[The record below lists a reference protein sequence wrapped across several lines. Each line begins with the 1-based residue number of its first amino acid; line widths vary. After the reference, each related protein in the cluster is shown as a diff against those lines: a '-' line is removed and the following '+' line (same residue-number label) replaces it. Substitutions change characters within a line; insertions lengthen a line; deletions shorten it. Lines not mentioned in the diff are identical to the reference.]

1 MAGPSAPTSLR
12 RMQSD
17 IFIFFALQAAAVVG
31 LVAIMAT
38 IHFGSAPSDLG
49 D

>member
-1 MAGPSAPTSLR
+1 MAGADAPTSLR
-12 RMQSD
+12 RMHSD

-38 IHFGSAPSDLG
+38 IHFGSAPPELD